1 VFLNEDCTI
10 IDYNL
15 LEMILSKFKAK
26 QTVCQNPIIL
36 VLGLLI
42 LNISVIAQS
51 DCDAEQVFIK
61 YTGTCEVYD
70 KDFYCIN
77 ADLTNSI
84 SANIPTTTFIW
95 LMGDGNKK
103 TGKKIQHCYK
113 GYGKYTI
120 TLLAKSY
127 VGKMLLTDTT
137 YHEVDI
143 SNFAIFSPQ
152 RLENKQF
159 YFDAS
164 EAFIDNSFQIKKYY
178 WDFGDGNFKCGGMN
192 PLAYHQYEKIGSYEI
207 RMIVEGENENGEKK
221 WVCGMQKVRVF

>member
-1 VFLNEDCTI
+1 
-10 IDYNL
+10 
-15 LEMILSKFKAK
+15 MILSRLQSG
-26 QTVCQNPIIL
+26 QTRFRNSI
-36 VLGLLI
+36 VLTFGLLALSI
-42 LNISVIAQS
+42 TAIAQNT
-51 DCDAEQVFIK
+51 CNAEKIFSE
-61 YTGTCEVYD
+61 YPETCEIYD

-84 SANIPTTTFIW
+84 SAKSPSTTFTW
-95 LMGDGNKK
+95 LMGDGNRR

-127 VGKMLLTDTT
+127 VGKTLFTDTT

-143 SNFAIFSPQ
+143 SNFAIFNIQ
-152 RLENKQF
+152 QLENKQF

-164 EAFIDNSFQIKKYY
+164 ESFIDNSFQIKNYY
-178 WDFGDGNFKCGGMN
+178 WDFGDGNFKCGEMN
-192 PLAYHQYEKIGSYEI
+192 PLVHHQYEKAGDYEI

-221 WVCGMQKVRVF
+221 WVCGMQKTKV